1 MGRRAL
7 VSVRILPVIV
17 VILTLVWPWAGS
29 AQAQQESGS
38 SSVSRPKNAEFVG
51 LTKCAACH
59 FDQYKDW
66 KESKH
71 SKAFEILPLK
81 YRNDATCLKCHTTG
95 TAGDVA
101 SYQYGVSCQAC
112 HGPGSE
118 HADYGLRF
126 VNERIT
132 EKKLTALREKI
143 QRLDLHQCVDCHIS
157 KAHKKHPPY
166 DGQAEIRASQ
176 KQSAGFFGSIHG
188 DRPGAA
194 DDSGR
199 LISQPAGDLLGYGLE
214 RRGQAVVGA
223 DHLPSGRL
231 IRLDCLRG
239 L

>member
-1 MGRRAL
+1 MVRRVL
-7 VSVRILPVIV
+7 VSVSSLPVTGL
-17 VILTLVWPWAGS
+17 ILTTVCLWAGP

-38 SSVSRPKNAEFVG
+38 SSLSPPKNATFTG

-71 SKAFEILPLK
+71 SRAFEILPAK

-118 HADYGLRF
+118 HAEYGLRF
-126 VNERIT
+126 VNERISEAGLKT
-132 EKKLTALREKI
+132 LREKI

-166 DGQAEIRASQ
+166 DGQEALRPSQ
-176 KQSAGFFGSIHG
+176 KQSASFFGSIHG
-188 DRPGAA
+188 DRPGDA
-194 DDSGR
+194 DDGSR
-199 LISQPAGDLLGYGLE
+199 RISQPAGDLLGSGLE
-214 RRGQAVVGA
+214 RGGQAVVGA
-223 DHLPSGRL
+223 ADLPSGRL
-231 IRLDCLRG
+231 IRLDFLRG